1 MVQGIVREPVSSA
14 AQVGRHVVCA
24 DRGRLSAHDR
34 QLRQR
39 VRLPG
44 RPVARQHPISQHQHE
59 RPLQASADHLRRHQ
73 HHGRRHRRPR
83 RHVLHQADRQV
94 RLVQAVQLSVRQQ
107 VLPRHGLQ
115 YHSTQLK
122 SL

>member
-44 RPVARQHPISQHQHE
+44 RSAAGQHPISECQQG
-59 RPLQASADHLRRHQ
+59 RPVRSSVDRLRRHQ
-73 HHGRRHRRPR
+73 HHVRRHRRSR
-83 RHVLHQADRQV
+83 RHVPHQTDRRV
-94 RLVQAVQLSVRQQ
+94 RLVQVVQLSIR
-107 VLPRHGLQ
+107 
-115 YHSTQLK
+115 
-122 SL
+122 